1 MSRESKLM
9 LGMLALSTAVLALFQ
24 YYLHTQSVR
33 LSVLTAQNVNKTAQ
47 LASSSA
53 ENTVEKDEAGSS
65 ASPSATP
72 ARKTAS
78 PSATLRV
85 RATASPTVT
94 PQATLEE

>member
-1 MSRESKLM
+1 M
-9 LGMLALSTAVLALFQ
+9 LGMLLLSTAALAAFQ
-24 YYLHTQSVR
+24 YYLHTQSVH
-33 LSVLTAQNVNKTAQ
+33 LSILTAQNVNKTAQ

-53 ENTVEKDEAGSS
+53 VNTVEKEGAGSS

-85 RATASPTVT
+85 RVTASPTAT
-94 PQATLEE
+94 PQATAEE